1 MQEMQIKAEL
11 LPIFKEHNLKSI
23 HNDVFVT
30 TTAFGLLPIFKEHN
44 LKSIHNTQKR
54 NWRPSKVVTNIQR
67 TQFKINSQ
75 LRMLVLLHLQRCY
88 QYSKNTI

>member
-1 MQEMQIKAEL
+1 MYLVKDLEL

-23 HNDVFVT
+23 HN
-30 TTAFGLLPIFKEHN
+30 LSIFHQQIQE
-44 LKSIHNTQKR
+44 
-54 NWRPSKVVTNIQR
+54 VVTNIQR

-75 LRMLVLLHLQRCY
+75 QVACSYSCAIGCY

>member
-1 MQEMQIKAEL
+1 MVQLLPIFKEHNLKSIHNEGNEYVVKGEL

-23 HNDVFVT
+23 HNDIGVHDDSF
-30 TTAFGLLPIFKEHN
+30 H
-44 LKSIHNTQKR
+44 
-54 NWRPSKVVTNIQR
+54 VVTNIQR

-75 LRMLVLLHLQRCY
+75 PNFLNSKSTSGCY